1 LGTRRGWGKIRSLVG
16 WTKVPPYFC
25 LAHLAE
31 PVQART
37 TATAEPGP
45 APASSVGARTIR
57 RTLIAFTYR
66 DFRVQWIG
74 ACTSSIG
81 TWMQIVAQNWLV
93 VSLTDSPFFL
103 GLDAFLQ
110 QLPIILFSLIGGVF
124 ADRYDRRRTLML
136 SQVVQMSTSAAL
148 AILMY
153 FQAVQIWQI
162 LALSF
167 VTGCAQAFGGPA
179 YQSLI
184 PSLVDKKDLP
194 NAVALNSIQFNVAR
208 VLGPL
213 AFGFTLTAF
222 RAWGYSEPQA
232 MNACFL
238 LNSLS
243 FLVVINTLMMLRV
256 KHIPPATSGRMQD
269 ELKSGLS
276 YVRHHSSLAAL
287 IVLAAATTFLGF
299 ALLTFLPIF
308 AKQIFHEG
316 ANTFSHLMAF
326 SGAGSIVGALIVA
339 WLGKFPKMGW
349 TALIVQAIYGLLI
362 IAFAVSRVLWL
373 SDILLFLTGAALMVV
388 FSTVTSLV
396 QMIAPNEMRGR
407 VMSIYM
413 LAFRGGMPL
422 GSLMSG
428 WFATYLGAPLV
439 IGINGALL
447 VVVAIYFLSRNHG
460 VLDA

>member
-1 LGTRRGWGKIRSLVG
+1 MRRM
-16 WTKVPPYFC
+16 
-25 LAHLAE
+25 LA
-31 PVQART
+31 
-37 TATAEPGP
+37 
-45 APASSVGARTIR
+45 
-57 RTLIAFTYR
+57 AFAYR

-74 ACTSSIG
+74 ACSSAIG

-93 VSLTDSPFFL
+93 LSLTNSPFYL

-110 QLPIILFSLIGGVF
+110 QLPIILFTLVGGVF
-124 ADRYDRRRTLML
+124 ADRYDRRKTLL
-136 SQVVQMSTSAAL
+136 ASQYVQMFTSSALAVLMYLHVVQVWHIM
-148 AILMY
+148 
-153 FQAVQIWQI
+153 
-162 LALSF
+162 ALSF
-167 VTGCAQAFGGPA
+167 MTGVAQSFGGPA
-179 YQSLI
+179 YQSLL

-194 NAVALNSIQFNVAR
+194 NAVALNSIQFNLAR

-213 AFGFTLTAF
+213 AFGATLWAF
-222 RAWGYSEPQA
+222 RQGGYNEPQA

-243 FLVVINTLMMLRV
+243 FVVVINTLMMLRV
-256 KHIPPATSGRMQD
+256 KHIPPAKSGRMGE
-269 ELKSGLS
+269 ELRLGLS
-276 YVRHHSSLAAL
+276 YVRHHANLAAF

-308 AKQIFHEG
+308 AQKIFHEG
-316 ANTFSHLMAF
+316 ADTYSHLMAF

-349 TALIVQAIYGLLI
+349 TALIVQAIYGMLI
-362 IAFAVSRVLWL
+362 IAFAVSRVLWV
-373 SDILLFLTGAALMVV
+373 SDILLFFTGVTLMVV

-396 QMIAPNEMRGR
+396 QLIAPNEMRGR

-422 GSLMSG
+422 GSLVSG
-428 WFATYLGAPLV
+428 WLATFLGAPLV

-447 VVVAIYFLSRNHG
+447 VLVAIYFLTRNHG

>member
-1 LGTRRGWGKIRSLVG
+1 
-16 WTKVPPYFC
+16 
-25 LAHLAE
+25 LAE
-31 PVQART
+31 PSAQ
-37 TATAEPGP
+37 TATAVD
-45 APASSVGARTIR
+45 ATTASAASSIGARTGR
-57 RTLIAFTYR
+57 RMLAAFTYR

-81 TWMQIVAQNWLV
+81 TWMQIVAQNWLI
-93 VSLTDSPFFL
+93 VSLTHSPFFL
-103 GLDAFLQ
+103 GLDALLQ

-124 ADRYDRRRTLML
+124 ADRYDRRRTLIVSQIVQMATSGTL
-136 SQVVQMSTSAAL
+136 AVLMYLQVVQ
-148 AILMY
+148 
-153 FQAVQIWQI
+153 IWHV

-167 VTGCAQAFGGPA
+167 TTGCAQSFGGPA

-213 AFGFTLTAF
+213 AFGLTLTIF
-222 RAWGYSEPQA
+222 RSKGYSEPQA

-256 KHIPPATSGRMQD
+256 KHIPPAKAGKMAE

-276 YVRHHSSLAAL
+276 YVKHHSSLAAL
-287 IVLAAATTFLGF
+287 TVLAAATTFLGF

-308 AKQIFHEG
+308 AEKIFHEG
-316 ANTFSHLMAF
+316 ADTYSHLMAF

-339 WLGKFPKMGW
+339 WLGKFPKMGL
-349 TALIVQAIYGLLI
+349 TALIVQAIYGALI
-362 IAFAVSRVLWL
+362 IAFAVSRILWV
-373 SDILLFLTGAALMVV
+373 SDVLLFLTGAALMVV

-396 QMIAPNEMRGR
+396 QLIAPNEMRGR

-413 LAFRGGMPL
+413 LAFRGGMPV
-422 GSLMSG
+422 GSFVSG
-428 WFATYLGAPLV
+428 WFANFVGAPLV
-439 IGINGALL
+439 IGVNGALL
-447 VVVAIYFLSRNHG
+447 MVVAAYFLARSHG
-460 VLDA
+460 IREAGV

>member
-1 LGTRRGWGKIRSLVG
+1 LADP
-16 WTKVPPYFC
+16 VP
-25 LAHLAE
+25 AHA
-31 PVQART
+31 
-37 TATAEPGP
+37 ATVAGP
-45 APASSVGARTIR
+45 AEATPARTIR
-57 RTLIAFTYR
+57 RTLVAFTYR

-81 TWMQIVAQNWLV
+81 TWMQIVAQNWLI
-93 VSLTDSPFFL
+93 VSLTNSSPFFL

-110 QLPIILFSLIGGVF
+110 QLPIILFSLVGGVF
-124 ADRYDRRRTLML
+124 ADRYDRRRTLIV
-136 SQVVQMSTSAAL
+136 SQCVQMATSGTLAL
-148 AILMY
+148 LM
-153 FQAVQIWQI
+153 FLNGRDIVHLQIWHV
-162 LALSF
+162 LLLSF

-213 AFGFTLTAF
+213 AFGATLWAF
-222 RAWGYSEPQA
+222 HLWGYNEPQA

-256 KHIPPATSGRMQD
+256 KHIPPAKSGRMRE
-269 ELKSGLS
+269 ELRSGLS
-276 YVRHHSSLAAL
+276 YVRHHDSLTAL

-308 AKQIFHEG
+308 AKQIFHQG
-316 ANTFSHLMAF
+316 ADTFAHLMAF

-349 TALIVQAIYGLLI
+349 TALIVQAVYGVLI
-362 IAFAVSRVLWL
+362 IAFAVSRTLWL
-373 SDILLFLTGAALMVV
+373 SDILLFMTGAALMVV

-396 QMIAPNEMRGR
+396 QLIAPNEMRGR

-422 GSLMSG
+422 GSLVSG
-428 WFATYLGAPLV
+428 WLATLIGAPMV
-439 IGINGALL
+439 IGINGGLL

>member
-1 LGTRRGWGKIRSLVG
+1 M
-16 WTKVPPYFC
+16 
-25 LAHLAE
+25 LA
-31 PVQART
+31 
-37 TATAEPGP
+37 
-45 APASSVGARTIR
+45 
-57 RTLIAFTYR
+57 AFTYR

-93 VSLTDSPFFL
+93 VSLTHSPFFL

-124 ADRYDRRRTLML
+124 ADRYDRRRTLIA
-136 SQVVQMSTSAAL
+136 SQVVQMSTSGMLAL
-148 AILMY
+148 LM
-153 FQAVQIWQI
+153 FLHVVQIWHI
-162 LALSF
+162 LVLSF
-167 VTGCAQAFGGPA
+167 VTGCAQSFGGPA

-213 AFGFTLTAF
+213 AFGLSLAAF
-222 RAWGYSEPQA
+222 RTWGYSEPQA

-243 FLVVINTLMMLRV
+243 FLVVINTLMMLHV
-256 KHIPPATSGRMQD
+256 KHIPPATSGRMGD
-269 ELKSGLS
+269 ELRTGLS
-276 YVRHHSSLAAL
+276 YVRHHGSLAAL

-308 AKQIFHEG
+308 AEKIFHEG
-316 ANTFSHLMAF
+316 ADTYSHLMAF

-349 TALIVQAIYGLLI
+349 TALLVQAAYGVLI
-362 IAFAVSRVLWL
+362 IAFSLSRVLWV
-373 SDILLFLTGAALMVV
+373 SDILLFFTGAALMVV

-396 QMIAPNEMRGR
+396 QLIAPNEMRGR

-413 LAFRGGMPL
+413 IAFRGGMPL
-422 GSLMSG
+422 GSLVSG
-428 WFATYLGAPLV
+428 YLATYLGAPLV

-447 VVVAIYFLSRNHG
+447 VGVAVYFLARNHG

>member
-1 LGTRRGWGKIRSLVG
+1 MRRM
-16 WTKVPPYFC
+16 
-25 LAHLAE
+25 LA
-31 PVQART
+31 
-37 TATAEPGP
+37 
-45 APASSVGARTIR
+45 
-57 RTLIAFTYR
+57 AFTYR
-66 DFRVQWIG
+66 DFRVQWTG

-93 VSLTDSPFFL
+93 LSLTNSSFFL

-110 QLPIILFSLIGGVF
+110 QLPIILFTLVGGVF
-124 ADRYDRRRTLML
+124 ADRYDRRRTLIV
-136 SQVVQMSTSAAL
+136 SQIVQMSTSGVL
-148 AILMY
+148 AVLMY
-153 FQAVQIWQI
+153 VHAVQIWHI
-162 LALSF
+162 LVLSF
-167 VTGCAQAFGGPA
+167 ITGCAQSFGGPA

-213 AFGFTLTAF
+213 LFGVTLSAF
-222 RAWGYSEPQA
+222 RHYGYNEPQA
-232 MNACFL
+232 MNACFA

-256 KHIPPATSGRMQD
+256 KHIPPAATSRVRD
-269 ELKSGLS
+269 ELKSGIS
-276 YVRHHSSLAAL
+276 YVRGHDSLVAL

-308 AKQIFHEG
+308 AQRIFHEG
-316 ANTFSHLMAF
+316 ADTYSHLMAF

-339 WLGKFPKMGW
+339 WLGKFRKMGM
-349 TALIVQAIYGLLI
+349 TALLAQALYGGLI
-362 IAFAVSRVLWL
+362 IAFSLSRALWL
-373 SDILLFLTGAALMVV
+373 SDLLLFLTGMTLMIV

-396 QMIAPNEMRGR
+396 QLIAPNEMRGR

-422 GSLMSG
+422 GSLVSG
-428 WFATYLGAPLV
+428 WLATYIGAPLV
-439 IGINGALL
+439 IGINGVLL
-447 VVVAIYFLSRNHG
+447 IVVAAYFLVQNHG
-460 VLDA
+460 VRDV

>member
-1 LGTRRGWGKIRSLVG
+1 
-16 WTKVPPYFC
+16 
-25 LAHLAE
+25 LAE
-31 PVQART
+31 PVTARR
-37 TATAEPGP
+37 ASPADAAGNAAAAP
-45 APASSVGARTIR
+45 APSSLGE
-57 RTLIAFTYR
+57 RTLRRMLVAFTYR
-66 DFRVQWIG
+66 DFRVQWFG

-81 TWMQIVAQNWLV
+81 TWMQIVAQNWLI
-93 VSLTDSPFFL
+93 VSLTNSSPFYL

-124 ADRYDRRRTLML
+124 ADRYDRRRTLL
-136 SQVVQMSTSAAL
+136 VSQCIQMGTSATL

-153 FQAVQIWQI
+153 LQVVQIWHV
-162 LALSF
+162 LTLSF
-167 VTGCAQAFGGPA
+167 VTGLAQSFGGPA

-208 VLGPL
+208 VLGPM
-213 AFGFTLTAF
+213 AFALTLSLYKH
-222 RAWGYSEPQA
+222 WGYNEPQA

-243 FLVVINTLMMLRV
+243 FLVVISTLMMLRV
-256 KHIPPATSGRMQD
+256 KHIPPQTSGRMHE

-308 AKQIFHEG
+308 AQKVFHEG
-316 ANTFSHLMAF
+316 ASTYSHLMAF
-326 SGAGSIVGALIVA
+326 SGAGSIVGALVVA
-339 WLGKFPKMGW
+339 WLGKFHKMGW
-349 TALIVQAIYGLLI
+349 TALLVQAVYGVLI
-362 IAFAVSRVLWL
+362 IAFSISNVLWL
-373 SDILLFLTGAALMVV
+373 SDILLFLTGAALMIV

-422 GSLMSG
+422 GSLVSG
-428 WFATYLGAPLV
+428 YLATFLGAPLV

-447 VVVAIYFLSRNHG
+447 IVVAIYFLTRNHG

>member
-1 LGTRRGWGKIRSLVG
+1 LAEPITAPPAPAATAAEAVVPSEASLGTRALRRM
-16 WTKVPPYFC
+16 
-25 LAHLAE
+25 LA
-31 PVQART
+31 
-37 TATAEPGP
+37 
-45 APASSVGARTIR
+45 
-57 RTLIAFTYR
+57 AFTYR
-66 DFRVQWIG
+66 DFRVQWFG

-93 VSLTDSPFFL
+93 VSLTNSAFFL

-124 ADRYDRRRTLML
+124 ADRYDRRRTLL
-136 SQVVQMSTSAAL
+136 ASQYIQMSTSGVL

-153 FQAVQIWQI
+153 FHVVQIWHI
-162 LALSF
+162 LLLSF
-167 VTGCAQAFGGPA
+167 VTGVAQSFGGPA

-213 AFGFTLTAF
+213 LFAATLAAF
-222 RAWGYSEPQA
+222 RGYGYAEPQA

-256 KHIPPATSGRMQD
+256 KHIPPASTKRVRE
-269 ELKSGLS
+269 ELKGGLD
-276 YVRHHSSLAAL
+276 YVRHHGSLVAL
-287 IVLAAATTFLGF
+287 TVLAAATTFLGF
-299 ALLTFLPIF
+299 AVLTFLPIF
-308 AKQIFHEG
+308 AKTIFHEG
-316 ANTFSHLMAF
+316 ADTFSHLMAF
-326 SGAGSIVGALIVA
+326 SGAGSILGALIIA
-339 WLGKFPKMGW
+339 WLGKFKRMGL
-349 TALIVQAIYGLLI
+349 TALLVQAVYGVLI
-362 IAFAVSRVLWL
+362 VAFSMSRLLWL
-373 SDILLFLTGAALMVV
+373 SDILLFLTGAALMIV

-396 QMIAPNEMRGR
+396 QLIAPNEMRGR

-422 GSLMSG
+422 GSLVSG
-428 WFATYLGAPLV
+428 YLAGYIGAPLV
-439 IGINGALL
+439 LSINGGLL
-447 VVVAIYFLSRNHG
+447 VVVAVYFLLKSHG
-460 VLDA
+460 VREA